1 MNPCSGRMNT
11 SKYPVNPS
19 MSVLESHAVR
29 KAAREAGFDIL
40 IDQTGAVLGQSSHAP
55 ERCVVWIAANNGF
68 VAALTMSNVVHAL
81 EADYG
86 TAIPPASLP
95 SVPLQIA
102 GGFLAVDIP
111 ALESLLK
118 RAWILARTLPNALMG
133 RFEQVVES
141 ISATE
146 REATVRQRI
155 GQNLFREGLMAL
167 WGGRC
172 AITGLDV
179 PELLRASH
187 AKPWAD
193 SNNLERLDVY
203 NGLLLAAHWDAAFD
217 AGLVT
222 VGVDGALMPSS
233 ALSDAARSVLGLS
246 CTLRLKLR
254 PEHEPYM
261 AWHRERVFRVEQ
273 D

>member
-1 MNPCSGRMNT
+1 
-11 SKYPVNPS
+11 

-40 IDQTGAVLGQSSHAP
+40 IDQAGAVLGESSHAP
-55 ERCVVWIAANNGF
+55 ERCVVWTDANNGF

-86 TAIPPASLP
+86 TAIPPAALP
-95 SVPLQIA
+95 GTPLQIA
-102 GGFLAVDIP
+102 GGFMAADIP
-111 ALESLLK
+111 ALEALLK
-118 RAWILARTLPNALMG
+118 RAWVLARTLPNALVG
-133 RFEQVVES
+133 RFEQAVVA

-146 REATVRQRI
+146 REATVRQRV

-193 SNNLERLDVY
+193 SNDVERLDVY

-222 VGVDGALMPSS
+222 VGAGGALVVSPALLESS
-233 ALSDAARSVLGLS
+233 QAVLGFTS
-246 CTLRLKLR
+246 AMGVRLQ
-254 PEHEPYM
+254 PQHHPYFQ
-261 AWHRERVFRVEQ
+261 WHRDHVFRR
-273 D
+273 

>member
-1 MNPCSGRMNT
+1 MNT
-11 SKYPVNPS
+11 RQVSVGTKL
-19 MSVLESHAVR
+19 SVLESHAVR

-40 IDQTGAVLGQSSHAP
+40 NDQAGAVLGESSHAP
-55 ERCVVWIAANNGF
+55 ERCVIWTAVHNGF

-86 TAIPPASLP
+86 TAIPPTSLP
-95 SVPLQIA
+95 GIPLQIA
-102 GGFLAVDIP
+102 GAFLTADIP
-111 ALESLLK
+111 ALEALLK
-118 RAWILARTLPNALMG
+118 RAWVLARTLPNAMVG
-133 RFEQVVES
+133 RFEQALGA
-141 ISATE
+141 ISTTE
-146 REATVRQRI
+146 REETVRQRI

-193 SNNLERLDVY
+193 SNDVERLDVY

-222 VGVDGALMPSS
+222 VSLRGTVVASVALP
-233 ALSDAARSVLGLS
+233 DAARVVLGLS
-246 CTLRLKLR
+246 DAVKLKLR
-254 PEHEPYM
+254 PEHEPYLE
-261 AWHRERVFRVEQ
+261 WHRNQVFRVV
-273 D
+273 

>member
-1 MNPCSGRMNT
+1 MNT
-11 SKYPVNPS
+11 PQTLVGANL
-19 MSVLESHAVR
+19 SVLESHAVR

-40 IDQTGAVLGQSSHAP
+40 NDQAGAVLGESSHAP
-55 ERCVVWIAANNGF
+55 EKCVVWTAVNTGF
-68 VAALTMSNVVHAL
+68 VAALTMGNVVHAL

-95 SVPLQIA
+95 SAPLQIA
-102 GGFLAVDIP
+102 GGFFAANIP
-111 ALESLLK
+111 ALEALLK
-118 RAWILARTLPNALMG
+118 RAWVLSRTLPNALVG
-133 RFEQVVES
+133 RFEQAVMA

-146 REATVRQRI
+146 REATVRQRV

-193 SNNLERLDVY
+193 SNDLERLDVY

-222 VGVDGALMPSS
+222 VGAGGALVSS
-233 ALSDAARSVLGLS
+233 PALRESSHAVLGFTS
-246 CTLRLKLR
+246 AMGVRLQ
-254 PEHEPYM
+254 HQHHPYFQ
-261 AWHRERVFRVEQ
+261 WHRDHVFRR
-273 D
+273 

>member
-1 MNPCSGRMNT
+1 MNSQQTLVG
-11 SKYPVNPS
+11 VNL
-19 MSVLESHAVR
+19 SVLESHAVR

-40 IDQTGAVLGQSSHAP
+40 NERARAVFGESSHAP
-55 ERCVVWIAANNGF
+55 ERCVVWTAANNGF
-68 VAALTMSNVVHAL
+68 VAALTMRNVVHAL

-86 TAIPPASLP
+86 TAIQPASLP
-95 SVPLQIA
+95 GIPLQIV
-102 GGFLAVDIP
+102 GGFLTADIP
-111 ALESLLK
+111 ALEALLK
-118 RAWILARTLPNALMG
+118 RAWVLARTLPNALVG
-133 RFEQVVES
+133 RFEQAVVA

-146 REATVRQRI
+146 REATVRQRV

-172 AITGLDV
+172 AVTGLDV

-193 SNNLERLDVY
+193 SNDVERLDVY

-222 VGVDGALMPSS
+222 VSVDGALVTSPALLQSS
-233 ALSDAARSVLGLS
+233 QAVLGFTS
-246 CTLRLKLR
+246 VMGVRLQSQ
-254 PEHEPYM
+254 HHPYFQ
-261 AWHRERVFRVEQ
+261 WHRDHIFRH
-273 D
+273 

>member
-1 MNPCSGRMNT
+1 MYT
-11 SKYPVNPS
+11 SQNSVGPKI
-19 MSVLESHAVR
+19 SVLESHAVR

-40 IDQTGAVLGQSSHAP
+40 FDQAGAVLGESSHAP
-55 ERCVVWIAANNGF
+55 EKCVVWTSVNNGF
-68 VAALTMSNVVHAL
+68 VAALTMDNVVRAL

-95 SVPLQIA
+95 GAPLQIV
-102 GGFLAVDIP
+102 GGFLAVGIP
-111 ALESLLK
+111 ALEALLK
-118 RAWILARTLPNALMG
+118 RAWILSRTLPNALVS
-133 RFEQVVES
+133 RFEQSVAA

-146 REATVRQRI
+146 REATVRQRV

-187 AKPWAD
+187 AKPWTD
-193 SNNLERLDVY
+193 SNDVERLDVY

-222 VGVDGALMPSS
+222 VLPDGIVATSS
-233 ALSDAARSVLGLS
+233 ILSDSARRVLVVLDA
-246 CTLRLKLR
+246 LRLKLQ
-254 PEHEPYM
+254 PQHIAYM
-261 AWHRERVFRVEQ
+261 AWHRKRVFRVE
-273 D
+273 

>member
-1 MNPCSGRMNT
+1 MNAPQTLVGANL
-11 SKYPVNPS
+11 
-19 MSVLESHAVR
+19 SVLESHAVR

-40 IDQTGAVLGQSSHAP
+40 NHQAGAVLGESSHAP
-55 ERCVVWIAANNGF
+55 EKCVVWTATNNGF
-68 VAALTMSNVVHAL
+68 VAGLSMSNVVHAL
-81 EADYG
+81 ESDYG

-95 SVPLQIA
+95 GAPLPIA
-102 GGFLAVDIP
+102 GGFLAADIP
-111 ALESLLK
+111 ALETLLK
-118 RAWILARTLPNALMG
+118 RAWVLARTLPNALVG
-133 RFEQVVES
+133 RFEQAVIA

-172 AITGLDV
+172 AITGLDA

-193 SNNLERLDVY
+193 SNDVERLDVY

-222 VGVDGALMPSS
+222 VGLDGAVVASP
-233 ALSDAARSVLGLS
+233 ALTDAARGVLGLS
-246 CTLRLKLR
+246 DALRLKLQ
-254 PEHEPYM
+254 PEHAPYL
-261 AWHRERVFRVEQ
+261 AWHRERVFRVG
-273 D
+273 

>member
-1 MNPCSGRMNT
+1 MNT
-11 SKYPVNPS
+11 PQNLVGANL
-19 MSVLESHAVR
+19 SVLESHAVR

-40 IDQTGAVLGQSSHAP
+40 NDQAGAVLGESSHAP
-55 ERCVVWIAANNGF
+55 EKCVVWTAANNGF
-68 VAALTMSNVVHAL
+68 MAGLTMGNVVHAL

-86 TAIPPASLP
+86 TAIPPAFLP
-95 SVPLQIA
+95 SAPLPIA
-102 GGFLAVDIP
+102 GGFLVADIP
-111 ALESLLK
+111 ELETLLK
-118 RAWILARTLPNALMG
+118 RAWVLARTLPNALVG
-133 RFEQVVES
+133 RFEQAVVA

-146 REATVRQRI
+146 REATVRQRV

-193 SNNLERLDVY
+193 SNDLERLDVY

-222 VGVDGALMPSS
+222 VRLDGTIVASPT
-233 ALSDAARSVLGLS
+233 LSDAARGVMAISDV
-246 CTLRLKLR
+246 LRLRLQ
-254 PEHEPYM
+254 PQHAQYL
-261 AWHRERVFRVEQ
+261 AWHREKVFRAQ
-273 D
+273 

>member
-1 MNPCSGRMNT
+1 MNT
-11 SKYPVNPS
+11 LQNLVGANL
-19 MSVLESHAVR
+19 SVLESHAVR

-40 IDQTGAVLGQSSHAP
+40 NDEAGAVLGESSHAP
-55 ERCVVWIAANNGF
+55 EKCVVWTASNSGF
-68 VAALTMSNVVHAL
+68 VAAFTMGNVVHAL

-86 TAIPPASLP
+86 TAIPTASLP
-95 SVPLQIA
+95 GTPLQIA
-102 GGFLAVDIP
+102 GGFMAADIP
-111 ALESLLK
+111 ALETLLK
-118 RAWILARTLPNALMG
+118 RAWVLARTLPNALVG
-133 RFEQVVES
+133 RFEQAVVA

-146 REATVRQRI
+146 REATVRQRV
-155 GQNLFREGLMAL
+155 GQSLFREGLMAL

-193 SNNLERLDVY
+193 SNDVERLDVF

-222 VGVDGALMPSS
+222 VSPNGAVVASPG
-233 ALSDAARSVLGLS
+233 LSDAARAVLGLS
-246 CTLRLKLR
+246 DSQRLKLQ
-254 PEHEPYM
+254 PQHTPYL
-261 AWHRERVFRVEQ
+261 AWHRVRVFRVG
-273 D
+273 

>member
-1 MNPCSGRMNT
+1 MDTSQNPVGPN
-11 SKYPVNPS
+11 
-19 MSVLESHAVR
+19 MSVLGSHTVR

-40 IDQTGAVLGQSSHAP
+40 VDQAGAVLGESSHAP
-55 ERCVVWIAANNGF
+55 EKCVVWTYADNCF
-68 VAALTMSNVVHAL
+68 LAALTMGNVVRAL

-86 TAIPPASLP
+86 AAIPPASLP
-95 SVPLQIA
+95 SAPLQIV

-111 ALESLLK
+111 ALEALLK
-118 RAWILARTLPNALMG
+118 RAWVLSRTLPNALVN
-133 RFEQVVES
+133 RFEQAVVA

-146 REATVRQRI
+146 REATVRQRV

-193 SNNLERLDVY
+193 SNDVERLDVY

-222 VGVDGALMPSS
+222 VLPDGIVATSSILSVAARRVLGV
-233 ALSDAARSVLGLS
+233 SDA
-246 CTLRLKLR
+246 LRLKLQ
-254 PEHEPYM
+254 PQHMTYM
-261 AWHRERVFRVEQ
+261 AWHRKSVFNVE
-273 D
+273 